1 MRRSSGDGDAGSGAR
16 QSHLVGIG
24 VPWGGLIMK
33 VCGCC
38 LSHSIVPS
46 SGPPIRRF
54 SQRSPRGL
62 VAGQMLLRPRNLL
75 GVRFKSD
82 QETKSGK
89 QHRIAVRGWLNLVSS
104 LVVVARTVART
115 VGTPG
120 AKATASITNA
130 AAETVTAIFLN
141 ITIP

>member
-24 VPWGGLIMK
+24 VPCGGLIMK
-33 VCGCC
+33 VYGCC

-75 GVRFKSD
+75 GVRLSA
-82 QETKSGK
+82 S
-89 QHRIAVRGWLNLVSS
+89 RIKKPSLESVPSFGPIKRGRSERN
-104 LVVVARTVART
+104 
-115 VGTPG
+115 
-120 AKATASITNA
+120 
-130 AAETVTAIFLN
+130 FLN
-141 ITIP
+141 NPIFHNRDCKSVSPRQVAARRYYLHEVKRGLAWH